1 MSVAMEEDMT
11 KGEITMKML
20 KEKKANK
27 LKVKKSTLMTVGM
40 TIAMF
45 SSRFVYADTEGASA
59 IFGKAADM
67 IREIIVEIVGIS
79 TAALVLVLAVALIM
93 RMFADERSVTKWNG
107 YAKRAV
113 VSWVILNSLALFLSY
128 GQNLVSEFS
137 GELDQYLPEA
147 SE

>member
-1 MSVAMEEDMT
+1 MSVALEEDMT

-20 KEKKANK
+20 KEKKTNK

-45 SSRFVYADTEGASA
+45 SSRFVYADTGASA

-67 IREIIVEIVGIS
+67 IREIIVEIIGIS

-93 RMFADERSVTKWNG
+93 RMFADERSVMKWNS

-137 GELDQYLPEA
+137 GQLDQYLPEA
-147 SE
+147 P

>member
-1 MSVAMEEDMT
+1 MSVALEEDMT

-20 KEKKANK
+20 KEKKTNK

-93 RMFADERSVTKWNG
+93 RMFADERSVMKWNS

-128 GQNLVSEFS
+128 GQNLVSEYS
-137 GELDQYLPEA
+137 DKLDNFLPE
-147 SE
+147 E